1 MLNNENDEDLL
12 NFDEPLDMTDPN
24 RPIQNN
30 TFNGSVYDRR
40 RMYDDT
46 PKVQKIKTPIIQRIT
61 GFLVI
66 IAMLIA
72 VAFLGYMASK
82 GNFDVDKELS
92 LFKSVGILVYGVFLI
107 DSIVVYGVNKRTS
120 VIMFAL
126 LLPVFYPIK
135 RAYVTS
141 DTKTVPMI
149 WLVVFSVL
157 GIFIFSNVHV
167 QIERKIE
174 LIKTSADDYP
184 SNCDDAVKM
193 LKGKMIGD
201 RTVMEIVKQN
211 LDDYEWEA
219 EKLAGNSY
227 SIYAKGNC
235 DFTIDGIPQPD
246 ALYNNNTKICF
257 NIDES
262 TGVYKVNFI
271 AINGTNLTPQQA
283 VQVWEYI
290 CNNKE

>member
-92 LFKSVGILVYGVFLI
+92 LFKSVGILVYGVLSLMI
-107 DSIVVYGVNKRTS
+107 NSNASTRSSTKRYIVWTVSLSSSFDFART
-120 VIMFAL
+120 
-126 LLPVFYPIK
+126 
-135 RAYVTS
+135 
-141 DTKTVPMI
+141 
-149 WLVVFSVL
+149 
-157 GIFIFSNVHV
+157 
-167 QIERKIE
+167 
-174 LIKTSADDYP
+174 
-184 SNCDDAVKM
+184 
-193 LKGKMIGD
+193 
-201 RTVMEIVKQN
+201 
-211 LDDYEWEA
+211 
-219 EKLAGNSY
+219 
-227 SIYAKGNC
+227 
-235 DFTIDGIPQPD
+235 
-246 ALYNNNTKICF
+246 
-257 NIDES
+257 
-262 TGVYKVNFI
+262 
-271 AINGTNLTPQQA
+271 
-283 VQVWEYI
+283 
-290 CNNKE
+290 